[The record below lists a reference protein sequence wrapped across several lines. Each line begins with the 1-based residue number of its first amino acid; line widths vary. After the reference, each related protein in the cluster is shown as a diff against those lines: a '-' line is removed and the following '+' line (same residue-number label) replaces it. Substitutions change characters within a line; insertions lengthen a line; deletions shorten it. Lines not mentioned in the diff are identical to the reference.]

1 MPSFTTTDILTS
13 SPIPASIQS
22 SAIGILIVSVANSGS
37 NIWQYDLD
45 TAGSGSPTVD
55 ISNVSLTNGIFIE
68 KSGSYNIILNSIG
81 GETTTDLIKFYIVTS
96 GTFVTTQRYNPINI
110 LDNLYQTYYYGYD
123 GTIDVTSEPLFE
135 YPTNFVIV
143 QEEVTPIYTYTPEQ
157 IKTLYNYFE
166 ESKVV
171 NQAKD
176 ETIASEVT
184 TFLDTN
190 NHLPQ
195 FKSYND
201 YIAYKRSLTSQNYL
215 FNRYK

>member
-1 MPSFTTTDILTS
+1 MPTFTTTDILSS
-13 SPIPASIQS
+13 SPIPASIQT
-22 SAIGILIVSVANSGS
+22 SAIGILIVSVENSGS

-68 KSGSYNIILNSIG
+68 NSGLYNVILNTISSG
-81 GETTTDLIKFYIVTS
+81 TTSDLIKFYIVTS
-96 GTFVTTQRYNPINI
+96 GTFVNTQRYNPIDF
-110 LDNLYQTYYYGYD
+110 LDNIYQTSFYGYD
-123 GTIDVTSEPLFE
+123 GTMDLTTDPLFE
-135 YPTNFVIV
+135 YATNFVIV

-157 IKTLYNYFE
+157 IKTVYNYFE

-171 NQAKD
+171 NQARD

-184 TFLDTN
+184 TFLDAN
-190 NHLPQ
+190 NYLPQ